1 MKDARQAGQ
10 SVDEQQFKRIEAM
23 IQSMTPEERENPSIF
38 NGSRRR
44 RVAMGSGTNIAEVN
58 RLMKQFD
65 DMRKMMKSMSGGNG
79 KNMMRAM
86 QGMRR

>member
-1 MKDARQAGQ
+1 
-10 SVDEQQFKRIEAM
+10 
-23 IQSMTPEERENPSIF
+23 MTPTERANPAIF
-38 NGSRRR
+38 NGSRRK

-65 DMRKMMKSMSGGNG
+65 DMRKMMKNLGGG

-86 QGMRR
+86 GAMRGVQR